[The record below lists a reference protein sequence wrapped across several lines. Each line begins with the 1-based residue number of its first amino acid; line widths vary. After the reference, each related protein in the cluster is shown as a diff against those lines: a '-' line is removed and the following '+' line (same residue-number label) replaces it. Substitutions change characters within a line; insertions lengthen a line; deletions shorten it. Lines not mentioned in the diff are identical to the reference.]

1 MTRPYHRV
9 PAKTYKMITPPAQN
23 NVIHICKF
31 CLDDD
36 WISLAVRQIR
46 EAVFGIELVWSCQEC
61 IDILECEDGEQQI
74 ALICAQAERRDAQQA
89 QNLQNQ

>member
-1 MTRPYHRV
+1 
-9 PAKTYKMITPPAQN
+9 MITPPAQN

-46 EAVFGIELVWSCQEC
+46 EPIFGIELVWSCQEC

-74 ALICAQAERRDAQQA
+74 ALVCAQAERREADYQQ
-89 QNLQNQ
+89 NKQNQQNE